1 MFEGSGLLSCDFQQ
15 AVPDLSNEH
24 NSFVFKVQAA
34 ILLELP
40 YSEDKVVMLSCKQ
53 SKTLRLSHPRRLNA
67 VNKESGKVYFKR
79 QPTYLQL
86 QFI

>member
-1 MFEGSGLLSCDFQQ
+1 MFEDSGLLSCDFQQ

-40 YSEDKVVMLSCKQ
+40 YSEDKVMLPGKH

-67 VNKESGKVYFKR
+67 VNKESG
-79 QPTYLQL
+79 
-86 QFI
+86 